1 MLSIMASKGS
11 IAQALVIYLFI
22 YLFIYVFSGP
32 CFSYTALTDRWRRIV
47 GYGPS
52 KSLEPYHCDLP
63 RYSQGIDGLRE
74 GWYRFMGE
82 AGTHLVSML

>member
-1 MLSIMASKGS
+1 MLSIMASKS
-11 IAQALVIYLFI
+11 FIVQALVINFFL
-22 YLFIYVFSGP
+22 VFSGP

-47 GYGPS
+47 GYGPLTS
-52 KSLEPYHCDLP
+52 GGPYYCDLP
-63 RYSQGIDGLRE
+63 RYSQGSNGLRE